1 MPAWVETVIVALPYI
16 ERIAKYALPVFRKK
30 TAASGEDPQQQ
41 QARQIEELQAAVT
54 ANAEHVRALAQ
65 QLQAALLAVEQ
76 AAQDGAAAR
85 RRLRWTLAALA
96 VVSVAALVLALLA
109 LRR

>member
-1 MPAWVETVIVALPYI
+1 MPAWIDTLIVALPYI

-30 TAASGEDPQQQ
+30 PAADADPLQQ

-65 QLQAALLAVEQ
+65 QLQTALLALEQ
-76 AAQDGAAAR
+76 AAQETFAAR
-85 RRLRWTLAALA
+85 RRLRWTLAGLTA
-96 VVSVAALVLALLA
+96 VSVVALVLALLA